1 MLDKLKK
8 FLAKHDCKTR
18 EESDPRNI
26 DENKME
32 KLLKK
37 GAMLIDV
44 RSPQEFKEG
53 HFEAAINIPEYEI
66 DRRVEQEIQNKNLPI
81 IIYCQYGSRS
91 RNVYDKMKRKGYTNI
106 YNLKGGLEM
115 L

>member
-1 MLDKLKK
+1 MFCRRRCYRAFQENDIGTEEL
-8 FLAKHDCKTR
+8 R
-18 EESDPRNI
+18 EKI
-26 DENKME
+26 KQGVI
-32 KLLKK
+32 LL
-37 GAMLIDV
+37 DV
-44 RSPQEFKEG
+44 RSRQEYQEG
-53 HFEAAINIPEYEI
+53 HIIGAINIPEYEI

>member
-1 MLDKLKK
+1 MFCRRRCYRAFQENDIGTEEL
-8 FLAKHDCKTR
+8 R
-18 EESDPRNI
+18 EKI
-26 DENKME
+26 KQGVI
-32 KLLKK
+32 LL
-37 GAMLIDV
+37 DV
-44 RSPQEFKEG
+44 RSRQEYQEG
-53 HFEAAINIPEYEI
+53 HIIGAINIPEYEI

-81 IIYCQYGSRS
+81 VIYCQYGSRS